1 MKQRI
6 LITGGSGLLALNWAQ
21 AINDRYSVI
30 LGLHKRLID
39 FWGARTQQIN
49 LESGDE
55 LLRWIEEN
63 SPQLV
68 IHAAGLTN
76 VDRCESDPQLA
87 HHLNVTLAVNVA
99 KACAI
104 TGVGLVH
111 ISTDHL
117 FSGKESLVDEN
128 QPVAPIN
135 VYGRTKAEA
144 EYRVLGAN
152 PRSLVIRTNFY
163 GWGTSYRHS
172 FSDIVIDALRVGKN
186 LTLFED
192 VFYTPILVETLALA
206 VDDLFALN
214 ACGIFNVV
222 GDERISK
229 SGFGIMLAEEFGLEI
244 GDVRAGLFSDQKNL
258 VRRPRD
264 MSLSNQ
270 KVCNFLGRRLGDTR
284 EHLAI
289 LHQQESNGL
298 AQKLKSL

>member
-1 MKQRI
+1 M
-6 LITGGSGLLALNWAQ
+6 LALNWAQ
-21 AINDRYSVI
+21 AINDRYSVV

-39 FWGARTQQIN
+39 VWGARTQQIDFK
-49 LESGDE
+49 SVDHIV
-55 LLRWIEEN
+55 RWIEEN

-68 IHAAGLTN
+68 IHAAGLTS
-76 VDRCESDPQLA
+76 VDLCESDPQLA

-99 KACAI
+99 KACVI
-104 TGVGLVH
+104 TGAGLVH

-117 FSGKESLVDEN
+117 FSGKDSFVDEN

-144 EYRVLGAN
+144 EYRVLEVN
-152 PRSLVIRTNFY
+152 PKSLVIRTNFY

-172 FSDIVIDALRVGKN
+172 FSDIVINALRAGQN

-206 VDDLFALN
+206 VDDLIDVN
-214 ACGIFNVV
+214 ACGVFNVV

-229 SGFGIMLAEEFGLEI
+229 NGFGLMVAQEFGLEF
-244 GDVRAGLFSDQKNL
+244 GDVRTGLFSDQKNL
-258 VRRPRD
+258 VHRPRD

-270 KVCNFLGRRLGDTR
+270 KVCNLLGRRLGNVR

-289 LHQQESNGL
+289 LHQQETNGF
-298 AQKLKSL
+298 AQKLRTL

>member
-21 AINDRYSVI
+21 AINDRYSVV

-39 FWGARTQQIN
+39 VWGARTQQIDFK
-49 LESGDE
+49 SVDHIV
-55 LLRWIEEN
+55 RWIEEN

-68 IHAAGLTN
+68 IHAAGLTS
-76 VDRCESDPQLA
+76 VDLCESDPQLA

-99 KACAI
+99 KACVI
-104 TGVGLVH
+104 TGAGLVH

-117 FSGKESLVDEN
+117 FSGKDSFVDEN

-144 EYRVLGAN
+144 EYRVLEVN
-152 PRSLVIRTNFY
+152 PKSLVIRTNFY

-172 FSDIVIDALRVGKN
+172 FSDIVINALRAGQN

-206 VDDLFALN
+206 VDDLIDVN
-214 ACGIFNVV
+214 ACGVFNVV

-229 SGFGIMLAEEFGLEI
+229 NGFGLMVAQEFGLEF
-244 GDVRAGLFSDQKNL
+244 GDVRTGLFSDQKNL
-258 VRRPRD
+258 VHRPRD

-270 KVCNFLGRRLGDTR
+270 KVCNLLGRRLGNVR

-289 LHQQESNGL
+289 LHQQETNGF
-298 AQKLKSL
+298 AQKLRTL